1 MLPGYGEPRP
11 EPPQAPP
18 DTRGRGRRIAHISSQ
33 ILIRFLVLALF
44 YTVTGATG
52 SLMSD
57 GAPTE
62 RGTALADECD
72 YVGPLSIS
80 GLGWWW
86 SCDATI
92 TWPDGSTQQQPFQ
105 FSFLTP
111 ENYTTPQPVVRH
123 ELDNRGSNIVVDEPT
138 PYAALGWA
146 LFIPLIGM
154 VLTGIQVPGLPRG
167 YPGREQRR
175 RERLHVW
182 PPAVLAAGW
191 WLVIAGGLGH
201 GHLTTLTYLPIT
213 TIVIGHGV
221 LAIGASMA
229 VTRRQNQYPDRE
241 VPTSVGNRARRAN
254 ALLIL
259 GTLGLLAAL
268 STDETARGTLAL
280 TAFPLIALGFGLRGH
295 LVSTRIRRLTE
306 RSEEGEVRDG

>member
-33 ILIRFLVLALF
+33 ILIRFLLAALF
-44 YTVTGATG
+44 YTATGVTGTSAV
-52 SLMSD
+52 D

-72 YVGPLSIS
+72 YVGPLSLS

-92 TWPDGSTQQQPFQ
+92 TWPDGSTQQQPFK
-105 FSFLTP
+105 FSQLTP
-111 ENYTTPQPVVRH
+111 ENHTTPQPVVRR
-123 ELDNRGSNIVVDEPT
+123 ELDNSGSNIVVDEPV

-146 LFIPLIGM
+146 LFIPLIGFTF
-154 VLTGIQVPGLPRG
+154 VGIRLPFIAPG
-167 YPGREQRR
+167 YPNREQCRR
-175 RERLHVW
+175 ARLQVW

-201 GHLTTLTYLPIT
+201 GHLTALTYLPMT
-213 TIVIGHGV
+213 AIVLGHGV
-221 LAIGASMA
+221 LAAGAWLA
-229 VTRRQNQYPDRE
+229 LLRRRDGYPDRE
-241 VPTSVGNRARRAN
+241 PRVTARNHTRRAN

-295 LVSTRIRRLTE
+295 LVSTRIRRLNQA
-306 RSEEGEVRDG
+306 